1 MQLANSLA
9 PVFNGGYEASGS
21 RARSGMSLVYWQIGL
36 YNRTMKRSH
45 VRRYGSPEQS
55 DDELADFPAGLWV
68 ELRRRPGPAA
78 YVQIEE
84 ELAERI
90 RAGILR
96 PGDRIPPERE
106 LADQMQV
113 SRMTVRQALGRLAD
127 RGLLVREQGRGTFVS
142 ETKLIQSLSRLSGFY
157 DQMISQG
164 IQPTSRLLTGEQV
177 LASAAVAQLLDLR
190 IGEPLYKVVRLR
202 LGGGVPLALET
213 SFFPVRLVPG
223 LLEQDLERNS
233 IYRLME
239 AYDARPV
246 RAIQSLEPVPARD
259 QEAEALEIP
268 VGNPVMLVERTSWD
282 TRGRAVEYAK
292 DIYRGD
298 RSRFVAELRLE
309 RDESRG
315 RLDNPAL
322 LTGDGEERRAH
333 TSSPSTRTT

>member
-1 MQLANSLA
+1 MNGLNSRDDPPGVA
-9 PVFNGGYEASGS
+9 GE
-21 RARSGMSLVYWQIGL
+21 Q
-36 YNRTMKRSH
+36 
-45 VRRYGSPEQS
+45 PEQ
-55 DDELADFPAGLWV
+55 FPAGLWV

-96 PGDRIPPERE
+96 PGDRIPPERA

-142 ETKLIQSLSRLSGFY
+142 EPKLTQSLSHLSGFY

-164 IQPTSRLLTGEQV
+164 IVPTSRLLSGEQI
-177 LASAAVAQLLDLR
+177 LASTALAQVLDLR

-213 SFFPVRLVPG
+213 SFFPARLVPG

-239 AYDARPV
+239 RYDARPV
-246 RAIQSLEPVPARD
+246 RAVQSLEPVPARD
-259 QEAEALEIP
+259 QDAELLEIP
-268 VGNPVMLVERTSWD
+268 A
-282 TRGRAVEYAK
+282 GR
-292 DIYRGD
+292 
-298 RSRFVAELRLE
+298 
-309 RDESRG
+309 
-315 RLDNPAL
+315 
-322 LTGDGEERRAH
+322 
-333 TSSPSTRTT
+333 

>member
-1 MQLANSLA
+1 MNRPNSAQESA
-9 PVFNGGYEASGS
+9 PGAPGE
-21 RARSGMSLVYWQIGL
+21 RS
-36 YNRTMKRSH
+36 
-45 VRRYGSPEQS
+45 EQVPT
-55 DDELADFPAGLWV
+55 ELWV

-127 RGLLVREQGRGTFVS
+127 RGLLVRERGRGSFVS
-142 ETKLIQSLSRLSGFY
+142 EPKLIQSLSRLNGFY

-164 IQPTSRLLTGEQV
+164 ILPSSRLLSGEQV

-213 SFFPVRLVPG
+213 SFFLARLVPG
-223 LLEQDLERNS
+223 LLDYDLERHS

-239 AYDARPV
+239 RYDARPV

-282 TRGRAVEYAK
+282 TRGRAGEYAK

-322 LTGDGEERRAH
+322 LT
-333 TSSPSTRTT
+333 